1 MQELLAETYLGRLCP
16 DVTRSANKRVYTPQP
31 MESCCSTSGA
41 AIQLTDCTV
50 CSAWQQFREQV
61 RIKAN
66 AAQTV
71 GKSSDTLQGE
81 GGEVFNG
88 ATKRQVPS
96 AGDLAE

>member
-1 MQELLAETYLGRLCP
+1 MERGRA
-16 DVTRSANKRVYTPQP
+16 SY
-31 MESCCSTSGA
+31 
-41 AIQLTDCTV
+41 CTV

-61 RIKAN
+61 RVKAN

-81 GGEVFNG
+81 GGEVFND

-96 AGDLAE
+96 ADDLAEGFVEEFLLLSGSEQGAF